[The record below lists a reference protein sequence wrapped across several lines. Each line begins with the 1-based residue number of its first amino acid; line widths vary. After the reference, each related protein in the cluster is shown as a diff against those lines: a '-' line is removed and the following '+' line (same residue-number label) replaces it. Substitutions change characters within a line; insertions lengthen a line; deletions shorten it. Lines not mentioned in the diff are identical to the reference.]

1 MPEIQHFPANPVATA
16 PLLRWQGTCTATGPH
31 DIIFA
36 MMNDRPIGSGNRDVM
51 GGTVVFHGARVSVET
66 LLDYLEA
73 RESIDDFLEGFP
85 PAARAPVIVF
95 LEEAKDRII

>member
-1 MPEIQHFPANPVATA
+1 
-16 PLLRWQGTCTATGPH
+16 
-31 DIIFA
+31 
-36 MMNDRPIGSGNRDVM
+36 M

-85 PAARAPVIVF
+85 PVVREHVIAL
-95 LEEAKDRII
+95 LEEAKDRVV